1 VRILYAHNFYRIP
14 GGEDETFADE
24 IRLMR
29 ERGYDVDTFE
39 TSSKTLNGQSRLKAG
54 IAGVWSARAARAI
67 RARIAAERPDIV
79 HFHNVYPVMSPA
91 VFRAAAA
98 EGVAVVHTLH
108 NYRLLCSNGGLYH
121 RGGVCEACI
130 GAVAPW
136 HGVLRGCNDH
146 GRAADAQIA
155 VAVAFHRA
163 AGTWARSIDRYIALT
178 TFARD
183 NLVRGGLP
191 ATRIAVLPTFVDPD
205 PGIGPGDGGY
215 ALFIGRLTVEKG
227 VRILLDAWRKC
238 GTRLPLK
245 IVGSGGPL
253 AEEVAAAASTIPGVA
268 LMGRVLGESR
278 WPEENNRKVLTDLTR
293 RASFLVFPSLW
304 YEGTPRTIA
313 EAFAAGTPVIAS
325 DVGAM
330 RSMVQPGAN
339 GQWFKA
345 GDAIDLARVAST
357 LANDPL
363 GCAELRLGARRTFE
377 AHYSAA
383 RHFEGLA
390 TIYQAAIA
398 QRRGVHAASIMA
410 EAQ

>member
-1 VRILYAHNFYRIP
+1 VRILYAHSFYRIP

-24 IRLMR
+24 IHLMR

-39 TSSKTLNGQSRLKAG
+39 TSSKTLEGQSRLKAG
-54 IAGVWSARAARAI
+54 IAGVWSTRAARAI
-67 RARIAAERPDIV
+67 RARIAAQRPDVV
-79 HFHNVYPVMSPA
+79 HVHNVYPVMSPA

-108 NYRLLCSNGGLYH
+108 NYRLLCSHAGLYY
-121 RGGVCEACI
+121 RGGVCEVCI

-136 HGVLRGCNDH
+136 HGVLRGCNNN

-155 VAVAFHRA
+155 VTVAIHRA

-178 TFARD
+178 TLAR
-183 NLVRGGLP
+183 NIFVRGGLP

-227 VRILLDAWRKC
+227 VRVLLDAWREC
-238 GTRLPLK
+238 GARVPLK
-245 IVGSGGPL
+245 IVGSGPL

-268 LMGRVLGESR
+268 FMGRVSR
-278 WPEENNRKVLTDLTR
+278 EVLTDLTR
-293 RASFLVFPSLW
+293 RASFLLFPSVW

-325 DVGAM
+325 DIGAM
-330 RSMVQPGAN
+330 RSMVQPGEN

-357 LANDPL
+357 LANDPE
-363 GCAELRLGARRTFE
+363 GCAALRLGARRAFE

-390 TIYQAAIA
+390 TIYRAAIE
-398 QRRGVHAASIMA
+398 QRRGIHVARTA
-410 EAQ
+410 EAQQ